1 MPLLAVAVLV
11 ALLLLGVALGFWWQ
25 GVVLPGN
32 RRTLSDRATWL
43 AAEQRIE
50 AQTRRTLQAMRQAA
64 KQADK

>member
-1 MPLLAVAVLV
+1 MPLLAVAVL
-11 ALLLLGVALGFWWQ
+11 AALLLGVALGFWWQ

-32 RRTLSDRATWL
+32 RRMLSDRATRL

-50 AQTRRTLQAMRQAA
+50 AQTRRTLQVMRQAA